1 MRRPFSRPVGVLGFM
16 AIDEREL
23 DDADLVFAAQQGD
36 TEAFAELFRRHY
48 AAVRRICA
56 RRLGNLAD
64 ADEVAQAAFV
74 RALERIHQCEGERR
88 FGAWVQVIAYRLGA
102 DARRSQA
109 RAVPSDE
116 PVTGDAALGPN
127 SCEDALLRAE
137 RVEEVRSMLL
147 TLPTRQRE
155 VIIARD
161 LEGRRPG
168 EIAASLGLSLGAV
181 DSLLLRARRRMASAW
196 QAASV
201 EHGAASVQV
210 TTASLAATTTVAR
223 PEAVGRILAAVRDA
237 VDRLSLHMANVL
249 GLTPGGSAWAHT
261 FGRLAATGVVLAGP
275 ALGLSAL
282 KAPSAAHGPA
292 AHAGLLGLSAPSAPS
307 VPSAQPPAAP
317 DTPPISTTV
326 PGMPVVDLPALSAPN
341 ALVPASAAQPTA
353 ASGNSVLVSA
363 TAAISNVG
371 TGVGTIVRSTV
382 GQVATSAGA
391 TVSSV
396 APTTGAAVQATGAAL
411 GATVGSTTN
420 SLRGTLSSVVPA
432 N

>member
-1 MRRPFSRPVGVLGFM
+1 M

-23 DDADLVFAAQQGD
+23 DDADLVVAAQEGD

-48 AAVRRICA
+48 GAVRRICA

-74 RALERIHQCEGERR
+74 RAFERIHQCEGERR

-109 RAVPSDE
+109 RALPSDE

-137 RVEEVRSMLL
+137 RVAEVRSMLS
-147 TLPTRQRE
+147 TLPARQRE

-210 TTASLAATTTVAR
+210 TTASLAATAAAR
-223 PEAVGRILAAVRDA
+223 PQAVTRVLAAIGNA
-237 VDRLSLHMANVL
+237 VDRASLHMANAL
-249 GLTPGGSAWAHT
+249 GLTPGGPAAAHML
-261 FGRLAATGVVLAGP
+261 GRLAATGAVLAGP
-275 ALGLSAL
+275 AIGLSTL
-282 KAPSAAHGPA
+282 RTPSAIPHRAPA
-292 AHAGLLGLSAPSAPS
+292 GTHSALLGLSTPPAPS
-307 VPSAQPPAAP
+307 VPSAPRPTTPGAPSLSPGVPSLPA
-317 DTPPISTTV
+317 
-326 PGMPVVDLPALSAPN
+326 VDLPPLSAP
-341 ALVPASAAQPTA
+341 T
-353 ASGNSVLVSA
+353 GVSA
-363 TAAISNVG
+363 PLLSSVDAPAGSPLTGVVGNVG
-371 TGVGTIVRSTV
+371 TSLGAAATQAVNQAVNQAVTGVA
-382 GQVATSAGA
+382 QA
-391 TVSSV
+391 VSSV
-396 APTTGAAVQATGAAL
+396 SPSSAPAVQATGA
-411 GATVGSTTN
+411 TVGAAVASSTQ
-420 SLRGTLSSVVPA
+420 SVSATLSSLLPKK
-432 N
+432 